1 MLPSC
6 LTSPARNPRSLAP
19 IVGALSAGIAFC
31 GWGGWGSGGG
41 WGIAAAQI
49 ASPPVLVTITDKGCE
64 PNVLT
69 VPAGK
74 TTFRIRNQ
82 SRRALEWEILDGV
95 MVVEERENIIPGFV
109 QSLTATLKAGQYQ
122 MTCGL
127 LSNPKGVLT
136 VQATAASTAA
146 AGSTPSSG
154 EPNAPDLAG
163 PLAEYKIYVIKEV
176 DNLVD
181 QTKRFTDAVK
191 TGKLKEA
198 QDLYAPT
205 RQHYERIEPVAE
217 LFNDLD
223 KSIDARADDF
233 EKKEKD
239 PAFVGFHRIEK
250 ALFADKS
257 TAGMAPVA
265 DRLMRD
271 TIDLQKRIA
280 TLAIPPDKMV
290 AGAAD
295 LIEEVAATKISGEE
309 DRYSGTD
316 LWDFQANID
325 GSQKIFDLLR
335 PLIAKRNPELAARVE
350 ANFAK
355 VDAVLGRHRGG
366 DGRFQNYDKLPQSDH
381 NVLKG
386 AVTIL
391 AEDLSQLRGTLG
403 IE

>member
-6 LTSPARNPRSLAP
+6 LTSPVRNSRSLAP
-19 IVGALSAGIAFC
+19 IAGALSAGIAFC
-31 GWGGWGSGGG
+31 GWGGWGS
-41 WGIAAAQI
+41 AAAQT

-127 LSNPKGVLT
+127 LNNPKGVLT

-146 AGSTPSSG
+146 AGGSAPSSG

-198 QDLYAPT
+198 QELYAPT

-223 KSIDARADDF
+223 KSIDARAAAF

-325 GSQKIFDLLR
+325 GAQKIFDLLR
-335 PLIAKRNPELAARVE
+335 PLIAKRNPALAGRVE

-355 VDAVLGRHRGG
+355 VDAVLARHRGG
-366 DGRFQNYDKLPQSDH
+366 DGRFQNYDKLSPPDH